1 MGFNPG
7 STLGATDLRISVVAV
22 NTNLAAVAGS
32 AAAMLIWYFAFGKP
46 DITMACN
53 GMLAGLV
60 AITAPCAFV
69 GPTAATVI
77 GLLAGSLV
85 CGGVLFNDRVLKID
99 DPCGAI
105 SVHGYC
111 GWLGAV
117 CVGIFADGTYGAG
130 WNGVGL
136 ASYLGHTGQGVT
148 GLIHGDIRQFWI
160 QLGGATLYA
169 AWAFA
174 GTFIVFSVVN
184 KVKSMRVAP
193 EAEEEG
199 LDIPEFGMPG
209 YPEDAVLPARY

>member
-1 MGFNPG
+1 
-7 STLGATDLRISVVAV
+7 
-22 NTNLAAVAGS
+22 
-32 AAAMLIWYFAFGKP
+32 
-46 DITMACN
+46 
-53 GMLAGLV
+53 
-60 AITAPCAFV
+60 
-69 GPTAATVI
+69 
-77 GLLAGSLV
+77 
-85 CGGVLFNDRVLKID
+85 VLFNDRVLKID